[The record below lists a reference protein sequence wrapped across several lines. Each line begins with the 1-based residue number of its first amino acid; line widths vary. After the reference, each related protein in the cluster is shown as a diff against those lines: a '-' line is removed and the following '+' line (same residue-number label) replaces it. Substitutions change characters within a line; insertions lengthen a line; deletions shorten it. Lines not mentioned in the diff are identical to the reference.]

1 MNAWRHIE
9 QDLAA
14 LGDVRVTLDEPMSRH
29 TSLGVGGPA
38 DVFARVGTLKALEA
52 VVVLLEREGCP
63 WLALGAGTNLLVTDG
78 GIEGVVVTL
87 EGEFKDCRFKDA
99 GGREGPF
106 VVAGAAARLPRLLL
120 DIERAGFGGLEYATG
135 VPGSVGGAVVMN
147 AGTSHGTVERSLVS
161 VRWVL
166 PAGVEE
172 VPASRLRL
180 GYRRSDI
187 PARAVIASARFAL
200 TRGRSEDQARVA
212 DEIRRHRRERQPAMR
227 GTAGSFFQ
235 NPDTGA
241 GVFAGRLIEE
251 AGLKGTRVGGA
262 FVSPVHANFL
272 TNGGEA
278 SARDLLELAIRVRND
293 VLRRSGVALR
303 PEVRIVGRGA
313 GEWVRRFEDSA
324 MQGSVAPPGVKKG
337 HGGILRPP
345 KGRPAGAQRPE
356 GRERSAGRGVA
367 EARRKARR
375 AGGEGR

>member
-1 MNAWRHIE
+1 MNAWQRIE
-9 QDLAA
+9 RDLAA
-14 LGDVRVTLDEPMSRH
+14 IGDVLVASGEPMSRH

-38 DVFARVGTLKALEA
+38 DVFVRAGTLKALEE
-52 VVVLLEREGCP
+52 VVALLEREGCP
-63 WLALGAGTNLLVTDG
+63 WLPLGAGTNLLVTD
-78 GIEGVVVTL
+78 EGLEGAVVTL
-87 EGEFKDCRFKDA
+87 QGEFKDCRFEDA
-99 GGREGPF
+99 PGREGPV

-120 DIERAGFGGLEYATG
+120 DIERAGFGGLEYVTG

-147 AGTSHGTVERSLVS
+147 AGTVHGFVERSLVS

-180 GYRRSDI
+180 GYRRSDL
-187 PARAVIASARFAL
+187 PAGAVIASARFAL
-200 TRGRSEDQARVA
+200 TRGRSEGQARVA

-227 GTAGSFFQ
+227 GTAGSFFR
-235 NPDTGA
+235 NPDRGA

-278 SARDLLELAIRVRND
+278 SARDLLELAVRVRD
-293 VLRRSGVALR
+293 EVLRRSGVALR

-313 GEWVRRFEDSA
+313 DKWIRRFEESA
-324 MQGSVAPPGVKKG
+324 MPGSCDSE
-337 HGGILRPP
+337 
-345 KGRPAGAQRPE
+345 E
-356 GRERSAGRGVA
+356 GS
-367 EARRKARR
+367 
-375 AGGEGR
+375 

>member
-1 MNAWRHIE
+1 MSPWSRIE
-9 QDLAA
+9 SDLAA
-14 LGDVRVTLDEPMSRH
+14 IGDVRVASGEPMSRH

-38 DVFARVGTLKALEA
+38 DVFARVGTLRALEA
-52 VVVLLEREGCP
+52 VIALLEREECP
-63 WLALGAGTNLLVTDG
+63 WLALGAGTNVLVTDE
-78 GIEGVVVTL
+78 GIEGAVVTL
-87 EGEFKDCRFKDA
+87 EGEFKDCRFDEGTRGE
-99 GGREGPF
+99 GGRAGEASGLF
-106 VVAGAAARLPRLLL
+106 AVAGAAARLPRLLL

-147 AGTSHGTVERSLVS
+147 AGTSHGYVERSLVS

-172 VPASRLRL
+172 VPASRLCL

-200 TRGRSEDQARVA
+200 TRGRSEEQARVA

-235 NPDTGA
+235 NPDMAA

-278 SARDLLELAIRVRND
+278 SARDLLELAVRVRD
-293 VLRRSGVALR
+293 EVLRRSGFALR

-313 GEWVRRFEDSA
+313 GEWIRRFEKE
-324 MQGSVAPPGVKKG
+324 GS
-337 HGGILRPP
+337 
-345 KGRPAGAQRPE
+345 
-356 GRERSAGRGVA
+356 
-367 EARRKARR
+367 
-375 AGGEGR
+375 

>member
-1 MNAWRHIE
+1 MSPWSRIE
-9 QDLAA
+9 SDLAA
-14 LGDVRVTLDEPMSRH
+14 IGDVRVALGEPMSRH

-38 DVFARVGTLKALEA
+38 DVFARARTLKALEA
-52 VVVLLEREGCP
+52 VLALLDREGCP

-78 GIEGVVVTL
+78 GIEGAVVAL
-87 EGEFKDCRFKDA
+87 EGEFEDCHFDQRGEGGRA
-99 GGREGPF
+99 GGASGPF
-106 VVAGAAARLPRLLL
+106 AVAGAAARLPRLLL

-135 VPGSVGGAVVMN
+135 IPGSVGGAVVMN
-147 AGTSHGTVERSLVS
+147 AGTSHGSVERSLVS

-187 PARAVIASARFAL
+187 PAGAVIASARFAL

-227 GTAGSFFQ
+227 GTAGSFFR
-235 NPDTGA
+235 NPDRAA

-251 AGLKGTRVGGA
+251 AGLKGIRVGGA

-278 SARDLLELAIRVRND
+278 SALDLLELAVRVRD
-293 VLRRSGVALR
+293 EVLRRSGFVLR

-313 GEWVRRFEDSA
+313 AEWVRRFEEE
-324 MQGSVAPPGVKKG
+324 
-337 HGGILRPP
+337 
-345 KGRPAGAQRPE
+345 GA
-356 GRERSAGRGVA
+356 
-367 EARRKARR
+367 
-375 AGGEGR
+375 